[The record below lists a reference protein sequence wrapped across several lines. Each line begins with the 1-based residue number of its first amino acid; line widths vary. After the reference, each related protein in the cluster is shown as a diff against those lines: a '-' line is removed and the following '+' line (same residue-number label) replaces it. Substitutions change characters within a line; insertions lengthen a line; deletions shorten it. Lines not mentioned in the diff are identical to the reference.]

1 MNIAERTF
9 QEWQDICKAF
19 CKKNNYDL
27 VFVNATDFGYM
38 TEDGQCVHLYID
50 ELAELLKNKE

>member
-9 QEWQDICKAF
+9 QDWQDICKAF

-38 TEDGQCVHLYID
+38 TEDGHKIYLRIHFHLD
-50 ELAELLKNKE
+50 M

>member
-50 ELAELLKNKE
+50 ELAELLKK

>member
-1 MNIAERTF
+1 MNKAEKDF
-9 QEWQDICKAF
+9 QDWKEICEAF

-27 VFVNATDFGYM
+27 VFVNDTDFGYM

-50 ELAELLKNKE
+50 ELAELLQK

>member
-1 MNIAERTF
+1 MNKAEKDF
-9 QEWQDICKAF
+9 QDWKEICEAF

-27 VFVNATDFGYM
+27 VFVNDTDFGYM